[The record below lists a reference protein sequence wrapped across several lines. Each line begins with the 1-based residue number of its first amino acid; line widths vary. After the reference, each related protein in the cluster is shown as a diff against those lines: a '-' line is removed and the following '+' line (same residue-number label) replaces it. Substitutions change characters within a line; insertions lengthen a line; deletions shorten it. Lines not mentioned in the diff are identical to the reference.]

1 MSGVSTNT
9 DNFCYRHPDRSSF
22 VLCQRCGRTVCS
34 QCQTPAAV
42 GVHCPECMRESRQ
55 SAPRTKPALLSRMRR
70 LTGAESPIVTYVI
83 LALCGLIFVAEILTG
98 VLSDAMNNPVVNA
111 LLYYPPITKL
121 EAWRMLSALFVHG
134 TILHLLF
141 NGYSLYV
148 LGPELERL
156 LGRWRFAALF
166 GLSGL
171 GGSVAVLLTT
181 PDSAV
186 VGASGAIFGLF
197 SAYFVIV
204 RHLGGSSR
212 QLMIVILIN
221 LAIGFIVPGI
231 AWQAHLGGMLVGAL
245 IGLIFVRTRDRAN
258 VSKQPVLL
266 VAVLALLIVL
276 TVIGSQLI
284 AS

>member
-1 MSGVSTNT
+1 
-9 DNFCYRHPDRSSF
+9 
-22 VLCQRCGRTVCS
+22 
-34 QCQTPAAV
+34 
-42 GVHCPECMRESRQ
+42 
-55 SAPRTKPALLSRMRR
+55 MRR